1 MILATGALDYL
12 PTEYLYGKDSRVIT
26 QHELQKRLAE
36 GKLGLDLKARPEG
49 KPSTVV
55 MIQCVG
61 SRNEAH
67 PYCNRVCCSEAI
79 ANALK
84 IKETSPETQVF
95 VLNRDIMA
103 YGFREPYYTKAREA
117 GVLFHRFELEAE
129 PKVTASEKALTVEW
143 PDPVLPGKLAI
154 DADLLVLSTGYVAG
168 ESNIA
173 IAKRLDLELTADGF
187 FKEMDTKFRPVDAVL
202 DGVFLTGL
210 ANAPRNL
217 GEKIIEA
224 QAAAQRAANILSRQQ
239 LTSGQVISEVDKRRC
254 SCCGLCVEACP
265 FGARSLDEEEHC
277 AVVEETLCQGCG
289 MCVAV
294 CPNDAAKLRGQ
305 KDKQVMSDAAG
316 LAEYSSEHLKF
327 KRSEQSWL
335 KRKSSSNPRL

>member
-1 MILATGALDYL
+1 MPPGANDYI
-12 PTEYLYGKDSRVIT
+12 PTEYVYGKDPRVIT

-67 PYCNRVCCSEAI
+67 PYCNRICCSEAI

-84 IKETSPETQVF
+84 IKETNPETQVF

-117 GVLFHRFELEAE
+117 GVLFHRYELEAE
-129 PKVTASEKALTVEW
+129 PKVTAGEKALTVEW
-143 PDPVLPGKLAI
+143 PDPVLPGRLAI
-154 DADLLVLSTGYVAG
+154 DADLLVLSTGYVADD
-168 ESNIA
+168 SNGA
-173 IAKRLDLELTADGF
+173 IAKMLGLELTVDGF
-187 FKEMDTKFRPVDAVL
+187 FKEMDPKFRPVDAML

-239 LTSGQVISEVDKRRC
+239 LTSGGVISEVDKRRC

-265 FGARSLDEEEHC
+265 FGARSLDEEEHY

-305 KDKQVMSDAAG
+305 KDKQVMSMTDWTG
-316 LAEYSSEHLKF
+316 I
-327 KRSEQSWL
+327 
-335 KRKSSSNPRL
+335 